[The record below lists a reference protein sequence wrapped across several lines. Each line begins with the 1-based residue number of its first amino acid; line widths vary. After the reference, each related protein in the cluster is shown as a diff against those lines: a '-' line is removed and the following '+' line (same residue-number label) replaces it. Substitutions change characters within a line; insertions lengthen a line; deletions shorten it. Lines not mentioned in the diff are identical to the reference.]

1 MMNDRCVLFS
11 SNIKNH
17 SNYSFK
23 NCVFL
28 KTEKPMNKLLLPIIL
43 LISISASM
51 CKKTEVVADDCKF
64 QNAVNDLPW
73 LLDKTASFSKIAG
86 MLGCPGNHIQIV
98 KSATY
103 NSKTVF
109 IINSGI
115 CGQAPT
121 TNTEIYNCDGSII
134 CKDLASCQTKVN
146 SLTNVKQ
153 IYSFGQ

>member
-1 MMNDRCVLFS
+1 MNRLMLQIF
-11 SNIKNH
+11 
-17 SNYSFK
+17 
-23 NCVFL
+23 
-28 KTEKPMNKLLLPIIL
+28 L
-43 LISISASM
+43 LISISASS
-51 CKKTEVVADDCKF
+51 CKKTEIIADDCKF

-73 LLDKTASFSKIAG
+73 LLDKTAAFSKIAG

-121 TNTEIYNCDGSII
+121 TNTEIYNCDGSIL
-134 CKDLASCQTKVN
+134 CKDLASCQTTIN
-146 SLTNVKQ
+146 GLANVKQ